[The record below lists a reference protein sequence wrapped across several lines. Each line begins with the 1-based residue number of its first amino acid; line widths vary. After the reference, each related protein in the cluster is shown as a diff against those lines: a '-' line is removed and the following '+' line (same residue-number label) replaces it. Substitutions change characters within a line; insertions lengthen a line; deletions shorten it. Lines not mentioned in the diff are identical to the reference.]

1 MGILRKHRKASITKT
16 VIMRLTPR
24 MLKQLPYPYTFGA
37 QIKAF
42 PAKFHFDNLWV
53 IRAWALGMVLT
64 APIFLKIQWQPDTD
78 TLVKVKQIKKRRRDK
93 EKLSMDINSDKYN

>member
-1 MGILRKHRKASITKT
+1 
-16 VIMRLTPR
+16 MRLTPR

-53 IRAWALGMVLT
+53 VRAWALGMVLT
-64 APIFLKIQWQPDTD
+64 APIFLKIQLATGYGYFGEGEANQE
-78 TLVKVKQIKKRRRDK
+78 KKKRQR
-93 EKLSMDINSDKYN
+93 EAVYGH